1 MIRFAYVMGLQAVMQ
16 CLLLSN
22 AMIYHAHFTYEDGSE
37 SNHNR
42 ISRLTLARFHFP
54 WLLSR
59 MI

>member
-1 MIRFAYVMGLQAVMQ
+1 MIRFAYLKGLQAVMQ

-22 AMIYHAHFTYEDGSE
+22 AVIYHAQFIYDNGSE

-42 ISRLTLARFHFP
+42 ILRLTLAQFHFP